1 MPPSLSSAGS
11 TPKHSGCAG
20 SERRK
25 HKRKKLP
32 TPVDTGSSSA
42 HLCPHARGLLPD
54 EQHWNPSIVPSA
66 RASGLAFPSALVVP
80 SQTPYLIPCFP
91 FQDMASQGVGD
102 SAARGAAAACPPL
115 SPGPQ
120 SVSTF
125 PSAYLD
131 TLMTVFLH
139 NTPLFP
145 LWPASYSPYPFL
157 AETGSSELAPLVPA
171 TAPNLEPTSSDQG
184 QRRVEENWET
194 HGEELPF
201 ISSRSSSP
209 LQLNLLQEEM
219 PAPSESEE
227 AVRRGPGPDT
237 KHVSAALCTEGLRK
251 PGSSNQ
257 PRAEH

>member
-11 TPKHSGCAG
+11 TPKHSRCAG

-25 HKRKKLP
+25 HKRKKLLM
-32 TPVDTGSSSA
+32 PVDTRSSSA
-42 HLCPHARGLLPD
+42 HLCPHVRGLLPD
-54 EQHWNPSIVPSA
+54 GQHWNPSVIPSPHA
-66 RASGLAFPSALVVP
+66 AGLAFPSAPVVP
-80 SQTPYLIPCFP
+80 SQTPYLLPSFP
-91 FQDMASQGVGD
+91 FQDMAFQGVGD
-102 SAARGAAAACPPL
+102 SAAWGAAAACPPL

-131 TLMTVFLH
+131 TLMAIFLH

-145 LWPASYSPYPFL
+145 LWPASLSPYPSL

-171 TAPNLEPTSSDQG
+171 TAPNLEPTPSDQG

-194 HGEELPF
+194 HSEELPF

-227 AVRRGPGPDT
+227 AVRRGVAPDA
-237 KHVSAALCTEGLRK
+237 KHVSAALCT
-251 PGSSNQ
+251 
-257 PRAEH
+257 